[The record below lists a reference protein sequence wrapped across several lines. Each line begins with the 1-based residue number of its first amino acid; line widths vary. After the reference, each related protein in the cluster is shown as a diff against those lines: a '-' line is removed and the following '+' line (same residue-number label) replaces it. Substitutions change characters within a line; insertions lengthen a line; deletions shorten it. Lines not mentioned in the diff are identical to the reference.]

1 MRHVS
6 FLVVMTILTLGLG
19 GCGFVNRL
27 LPGGDQTAVDE
38 SAQQPGPS
46 PTDQVPAEGEGF
58 EEPVVEEDSPP
69 VGNVPPDLIAS
80 TDPNQRAA
88 NVRRD
93 RADPFASLPTT
104 PTVEVPQE
112 EPQPQR
118 TAPSQPTSS
127 PRGTSPG
134 ALAPIPELVPR
145 NTQPS
150 PPPPPQP
157 NLARAV
163 EVSGVVQI
171 GSVPY
176 AILNAPNEPHSRYVR
191 SGQRLANGQ
200 VLVKRIE
207 VIPGLEP
214 VVILEENGIE
224 VVREVTGPRETE
236 TATAAS
242 NPAI

>member
-1 MRHVS
+1 
-6 FLVVMTILTLGLG
+6 MTILTLGLG
-19 GCGFVNRL
+19 GCGFINRL
-27 LPGGDQTAVDE
+27 LPGGEQTAVDE
-38 SAQQPGPS
+38 SAQQPAPS
-46 PTDQVPAEGEGF
+46 PTDQVPAEGEGEGF
-58 EEPVVEEDSPP
+58 EEPVVEEESPP

-93 RADPFASLPTT
+93 RADPFALLPTT
-104 PTVEVPQE
+104 PTVEIPQE

-118 TAPSQPTSS
+118 PAPAQPTSS

-157 NLARAV
+157 DLARAV

-236 TATAAS
+236 TATTAS
-242 NPAI
+242 TNPAI

>member
-1 MRHVS
+1 
-6 FLVVMTILTLGLG
+6 MTILTLGLG
-19 GCGFVNRL
+19 GCGFISRL

-38 SAQQPGPS
+38 SAQQPAES
-46 PTDQVPAEGEGF
+46 PTDQVPADGEGF
-58 EEPVVEEDSPP
+58 EEPVVEEESSPI
-69 VGNVPPDLIAS
+69 GNVPPDLIAS

-93 RADPFASLPTT
+93 RADPFALLPTT

-118 TAPSQPTSS
+118 PAPSQPTTSS
-127 PRGTSPG
+127 PSRTSPPG

-191 SGQRLANGQ
+191 SGQRLSNGQ

-236 TATAAS
+236 TATATTES
-242 NPAI
+242 TNPAI